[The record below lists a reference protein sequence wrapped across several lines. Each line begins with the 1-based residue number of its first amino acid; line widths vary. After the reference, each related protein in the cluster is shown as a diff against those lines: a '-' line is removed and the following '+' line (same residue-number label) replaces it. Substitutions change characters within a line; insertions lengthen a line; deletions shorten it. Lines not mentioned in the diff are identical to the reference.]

1 MQASKVIMKT
11 TYDIKINQILLL
23 NIVGFTHLNFFE
35 AILLDYK
42 ITEMWFW
49 KTFLPYLVTICCK
62 VSLSGLMLQVRKSFI
77 ESFFE

>member
-42 ITEMWFW
+42 ITEM
-49 KTFLPYLVTICCK
+49 
-62 VSLSGLMLQVRKSFI
+62 
-77 ESFFE
+77 